1 MMNYDELSVRFPYM
15 SKTEQRKAMK
25 DIMMDP
31 DLDYKETML
40 TLSFFVQKS
49 SLSPFEKRRKLRDHP
64 TVLKS
69 KCVDY
74 CRANNIRVKRVRISF
89 HRCYVIENLSDPD
102 NPFDTAFC
110 LPSHRGMLKY
120 LSRAV

>member
-1 MMNYDELSVRFPYM
+1 MNYDELLVRFMCM
-15 SKTEQRKAMK
+15 SKAEQREVLAE
-25 DIMMDP
+25 IIRDP
-31 DLDYKETML
+31 DLDYRKTML
-40 TLSFFVQKS
+40 ILSFFVQKS
-49 SLSPFEKRRKLRDHP
+49 ALSLFEKRRILKFHP

-74 CRANNIRVKRVRISF
+74 CRANNIRVKCVRISF
-89 HRCYVIENLSDPD
+89 HRCYAIESLSDQG